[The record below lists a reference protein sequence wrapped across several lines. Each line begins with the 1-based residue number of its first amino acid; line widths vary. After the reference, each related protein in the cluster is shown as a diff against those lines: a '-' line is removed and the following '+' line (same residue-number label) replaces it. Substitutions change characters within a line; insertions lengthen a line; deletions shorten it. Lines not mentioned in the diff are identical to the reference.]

1 MVPAASAVPAVG
13 AVSAASA
20 APTLSASKSAEPAAA
35 SMGLSWQGPNHAK
48 VGEKIT
54 LALNT
59 QSSQGV
65 KTMGLQIGFDPELLK
80 VIDVSE
86 GDSLKHGTVQSSLDK
101 HIDQTGGNISVDLA
115 GAGSESAGGIVTLT
129 FEVIS
134 AAQGT
139 AVSVDS
145 VSATDVN
152 GGGLSV
158 TAPEP
163 QVITLT
169 Q

>member
-1 MVPAASAVPAVG
+1 
-13 AVSAASA
+13 
-20 APTLSASKSAEPAAA
+20 
-35 SMGLSWQGPNHAK
+35 
-48 VGEKIT
+48 
-54 LALNT
+54 
-59 QSSQGV
+59 
-65 KTMGLQIGFDPELLK
+65 
-80 VIDVSE
+80 
-86 GDSLKHGTVQSSLDK
+86 
-101 HIDQTGGNISVDLA
+101 
-115 GAGSESAGGIVTLT
+115 LT